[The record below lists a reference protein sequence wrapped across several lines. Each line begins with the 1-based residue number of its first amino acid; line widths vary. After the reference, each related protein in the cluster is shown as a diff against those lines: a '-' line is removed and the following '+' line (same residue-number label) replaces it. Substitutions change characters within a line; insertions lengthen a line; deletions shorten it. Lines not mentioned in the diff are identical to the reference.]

1 MGKKTGLAAVS
12 YILGLITG
20 IIVLLA
26 ADKKDKYTRFHAV
39 QSILF
44 NLAVWVIAFV
54 LAILTAPFAIAGG
67 ITGMVFPLLMFG
79 ALSLVWMAYGVIV
92 FLVWLF
98 LIIKAYSGDKFML
111 PLIGKWSDSLT
122 K

>member
-1 MGKKTGLAAVS
+1 MGKKTGLAAIS

-20 IIVLLA
+20 IVVLLA
-26 ADKKDKYTRFHAV
+26 ADKKDKYSRFHAV

-67 ITGMVFPLLMFG
+67 ITGMVFPLIMFG